1 MTPTWHA
8 AREAEDKDQIP
19 GFDHGEAI
27 LWFKQTIPGACG
39 SIGLL
44 HCVLNGPAR
53 KYVIPG
59 STLDDI
65 RTKALPLKMVERA
78 QLLEDSQELEDA
90 HQAAAQLGQSEVL
103 YEELG
108 HKSGNHFLAFVKGD
122 DGRLWELEGSR
133 MNPLERGV
141 LKADEDAISPDAL
154 KMGLQRLIDM
164 ESKAGGNLR
173 FSCLA
178 LAPAFKD

>member
-1 MTPTWHA
+1 MTPTWRA
-8 AREAEDKDQIP
+8 AREAEDKDQVP
-19 GFDHGEAI
+19 GFDHGEAV

-78 QLLEDSQELEDA
+78 QLLEESQALEDA
-90 HQAAAQLGQSEVL
+90 HQTAAQRGQSEVMN
-103 YEELG
+103 EPSRR
-108 HKSGNHFLAFVKGD
+108 SGNHFLAFVKGD

-133 MNPLERGV
+133 MNPFERGV